1 MAENERV
8 DFECDPRLQDCP
20 AYPPVPITAVQHP
33 EVINNVASQDVQTSE
48 VAEVADQIRQLEIE
62 ESAGDKTGSEPEI
75 NPFENFDFNAL
86 LATLLAPPVGDKSS
100 IITIDDD
107 LSPEG
112 LKPIHFSSGS
122 SLGSPGGSSGGV
134 VHNIFNISP
143 VMTNQIGGQIP
154 VEPAQLDIVTNQD
167 PNVAPD
173 VRMVQNGPREDQGSA
188 FDQDADRVHRQV
200 MKLQSEVDELTGL
213 KDSLQFEIQSLRELA
228 ENEAKVLEA
237 KVQNSRDR
245 RRS

>member
-1 MAENERV
+1 MVLR
-8 DFECDPRLQDCP
+8 F
-20 AYPPVPITAVQHP
+20 
-33 EVINNVASQDVQTSE
+33 S
-48 VAEVADQIRQLEIE
+48 
-62 ESAGDKTGSEPEI
+62 
-75 NPFENFDFNAL
+75 PFLKAFLAIFRNF
-86 LATLLAPPVGDKSS
+86 
-100 IITIDDD
+100 
-107 LSPEG
+107 
-112 LKPIHFSSGS
+112 
-122 SLGSPGGSSGGV
+122 
-134 VHNIFNISP
+134 
-143 VMTNQIGGQIP
+143 
-154 VEPAQLDIVTNQD
+154 PAQLDIVTNQD

-188 FDQDADRVHRQV
+188 IDLDTDRVHRQV